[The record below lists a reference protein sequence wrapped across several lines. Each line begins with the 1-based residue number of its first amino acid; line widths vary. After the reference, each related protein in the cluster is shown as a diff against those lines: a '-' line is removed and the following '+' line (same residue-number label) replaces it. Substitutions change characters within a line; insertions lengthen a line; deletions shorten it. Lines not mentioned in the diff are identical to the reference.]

1 MVIMEFLTD
10 ISKPCAQILLLIR
23 VLTVLAI
30 FVTVIAI
37 LIRSLYLFCKRA
49 IRLWHINDTL
59 LIQQLDQL
67 CKPENRP
74 IVNYQIINTTTK
86 DEIVCDVKSTLEKM
100 SGAIEKYCIIGNGF
114 QAKNIEMIV
123 FSEGILHLKTIE
135 YSVINLCGNKAK
147 DSLKELEECLRCMIE
162 RKPAKDIKSKFNKAK
177 EELEEMLIKG

>member
-1 MVIMEFLTD
+1 MEFLND
-10 ISKPCAQILLLIR
+10 ISNPCTQILLHIGILI
-23 VLTVLAI
+23 VLVI
-30 FVTVIAI
+30 FGTIMVI
-37 LIRSLYLFCKRA
+37 LIRSLYLFCKRV
-49 IRLWHINDTL
+49 IRSWRINDTL
-59 LIQQLDQL
+59 LIQRLDKL

-74 IVNYQIINTTTK
+74 IVNYQIINATTE

-100 SGAIEKYCIIGNGF
+100 NSAIEKYCIIGNGF
-114 QAKNIEMIV
+114 QTKNIEMIV

-147 DSLKELEECLRCMIE
+147 DSLKELKECLRCMIE